1 MPLSG
6 LREGF
11 SVTAIAVAQKVSR
24 GGIPRKG
31 IPKLLSCPFCGG
43 VGRDATVQDA
53 ATIMGKHEENKQQ
66 PKGRSWHHEEISGNQ
81 LLHVILQECLPGLGR
96 GPTGMDHV
104 LGYSGFAMSMP
115 SFRSSPRIRGAP
127 RPGLVKL
134 IFRMRSQTSRGLQG
148 RPWRTR
154 LFQVQYRRNPLRGST
169 KSRLLV
175 ERLGRKC
182 ANPSIGET
190 TKPRR
195 FGRQFASE
203 AGDRGRSVRAPEADD
218 ARPKSRLAGQ
228 HGSVP
233 SLAGKKTR
241 ADRGST

>member
-104 LGYSGFAMSMP
+104 LGHCGFA
-115 SFRSSPRIRGAP
+115 
-127 RPGLVKL
+127 
-134 IFRMRSQTSRGLQG
+134 SRC
-148 RPWRTR
+148 P
-154 LFQVQYRRNPLRGST
+154 
-169 KSRLLV
+169 
-175 ERLGRKC
+175 
-182 ANPSIGET
+182 
-190 TKPRR
+190 
-195 FGRQFASE
+195 ASE
-203 AGDRGRSVRAPEADD
+203 VR
-218 ARPKSRLAGQ
+218 
-228 HGSVP
+228 HGSVVRP
-233 SLAGKKTR
+233 SLDWPSCFSYEVANLAGFTGPALADSTLPGPVKAESFAVPRNHGCWLNDSDARAPTR
-241 ADRGST
+241 P